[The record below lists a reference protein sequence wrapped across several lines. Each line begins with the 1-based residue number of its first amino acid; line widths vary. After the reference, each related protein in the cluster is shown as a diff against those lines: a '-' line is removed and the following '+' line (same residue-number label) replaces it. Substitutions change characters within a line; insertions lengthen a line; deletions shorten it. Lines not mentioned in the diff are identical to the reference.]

1 VARDTSEICEVGDR
15 RVRVTPSGPQPGDVD
30 TAETHMIVTGVG
42 PMWSSPTP
50 VWEHVTRH
58 SETQGPAPGEAAGVR
73 FLSLSWGFLI
83 NTPRHPGPC
92 GAHGITL
99 HCKAHSPHTLESNP
113 ISLDPKIS
121 KSSREEYTSIFLTLG
136 AFDIS
141 STRRHV
147 Q

>member
-50 VWEHVTRH
+50 VWEHVTDTQRH
-58 SETQGPAPGEAAGVR
+58 RGQLLERLLGVI
-73 FLSLSWGFLI
+73 FLYLSWGFLI
-83 NTPRHPGPC
+83 NTPRHPGPY

-99 HCKAHSPHTLESNP
+99 Q
-113 ISLDPKIS
+113 
-121 KSSREEYTSIFLTLG
+121 G
-136 AFDIS
+136 A
-141 STRRHV
+141 
-147 Q
+147 

>member
-1 VARDTSEICEVGDR
+1 MR
-15 RVRVTPSGPQPGDVD
+15 RVGVTPSGPQPGDVD
-30 TAETHMIVTGVG
+30 TAITHDSDSVG

-50 VWEHVTRH
+50 VREHVTRH
-58 SETQGPAPGEAAGVR
+58 SETQGPAPGEAAGGKIPV
-73 FLSLSWGFLI
+73 SLRGFSDKHSSI
-83 NTPRHPGPC
+83 P
-92 GAHGITL
+92 AHVELTGS

-121 KSSREEYTSIFLTLG
+121 NSSREEYTSVFLTLG

-141 STRRHV
+141 SNRRHV